1 MSVMI
6 VQTKCKS
13 NNTELF
19 LKPLHIQCKEIRNNK
34 YNEEIKQQY
43 MKNGKV
49 RFRLNVDIRK
59 EMEDSRLNTF
69 EWFKTDYVR
78 KRLQEY
84 NSS

>member
-19 LKPLHIQCKEIRNNK
+19 LKPFHIQCKEIRNNK

-49 RFRLNVDIRK
+49 RFRLNVDVRK
-59 EMEDSRLNTF
+59 KMEDSRLNALKLITF
-69 EWFKTDYVR
+69 VKGRLNV
-78 KRLQEY
+78 KLQE
-84 NSS
+84 